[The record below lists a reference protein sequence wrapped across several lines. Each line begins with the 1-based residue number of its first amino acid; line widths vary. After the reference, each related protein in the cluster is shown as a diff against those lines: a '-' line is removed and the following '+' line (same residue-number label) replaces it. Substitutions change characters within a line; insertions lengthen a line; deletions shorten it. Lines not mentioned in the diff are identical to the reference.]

1 MRETERLIEVDKV
14 VKEDVLLNREEITS
28 YTVDKRNQRITI
40 ELQLSGDDTRY
51 VETEVHRFFSGQFI
65 KEPTEEDLWKLVDE
79 KRRGV

>member
-40 ELQLSGDDTRY
+40 ELQLSGYDTRY

-65 KEPTEEDLWKLVDE
+65 NEPTEEDLWELIDE
-79 KRRGV
+79 KRRDV

>member
-1 MRETERLIEVDKV
+1 MREKERLIEGDKV

-51 VETEVHRFFSGQFI
+51 VETEVHRFFSGQFMN
-65 KEPTEEDLWKLVDE
+65 EPTEDDLWELIDE
-79 KRRGV
+79 KRRGT

>member
-14 VKEDVLLNREEITS
+14 IKEDVLLNREEITY
-28 YTVDKRNQRITI
+28 YTVDKHNQRITI

-65 KEPTEEDLWKLVDE
+65 NEPTEEDLWELIDE
-79 KRRGV
+79 KRRDT

>member
-14 VKEDVLLNREEITS
+14 VKEDVLLNREEITY

-65 KEPTEEDLWKLVDE
+65 NEPTEEDLWELIDE
-79 KRRGV
+79 KRRDT

>member
-40 ELQLSGDDTRY
+40 ELQLTGDDTRY
-51 VETEVHRFFSGQFI
+51 VETEVHRFFSSQFMN
-65 KEPTEEDLWKLVDE
+65 EPTEED
-79 KRRGV
+79 

>member
-51 VETEVHRFFSGQFI
+51 VETEVHRVFSGQFI
-65 KEPTEEDLWKLVDE
+65 NEPNEEDLWELIDE
-79 KRRGV
+79 KSRDT